1 MEHLDKI
8 VYVIEERRRFLGMSV
23 AELARRARVDDKR
36 LRRVLSGERI
46 MSADELVRVCAV
58 LKIRLSAL
66 EFGEVGRGDGR
77 GKEDARNGLRP
88 CCRGRQRQ
96 LS

>member
-8 VYVIEERRRFLGMSV
+8 VLAVERRRRFLGMSV

-58 LKIRLSAL
+58 LKIQLATL
-66 EFGEVGRGDGR
+66 EFDEVERAGSQGR
-77 GKEDARNGLRP
+77 
-88 CCRGRQRQ
+88 RGR
-96 LS
+96 